1 MNLYKKNLI
10 FFNLPLEGSDKIS
23 VPPLGEGF
31 VMNRV
36 QGDYFENLLYQIF
49 VSVDERTTLNQLAGV
64 LNIDLESVKTAVS
77 VYIRLGFAKKK
88 NIPVLPNTLLLVD
101 EMKKKVS
108 DGVQG
113 EILWHESWI
122 KIIKEGDLSP
132 NTNQHHPGHTPSP
145 LLSNKDDYLPWEN
158 NKSSNNDQNNNNNK
172 STKSKLAIEFYE
184 KMNLDPEDLSS
195 KRIAFVFDSTI
206 TAFLM
211 MGNLASGL
219 KSHAV
224 TLFEVG
230 KLTDEAMDD
239 FLDELDKVS
248 SGSEEGEAQRYFD
261 HAITLRN
268 TIRFLRY
275 NEKIYQKDTDGGVDL
290 FRCERLDSLESDTVR
305 RILMN
310 NYSMIISMTPIT
322 HEVNS
327 ITSSVPVH
335 HGASIPEMNSPWFS
349 LFLYSTFHSGPPSL
363 LFPAGTRLLHLPD
376 IFCDYHLF
384 LVTQFRHDS
393 QIIPANNVLASLND
407 FLLVGPVLLQAYS
420 LDDIEPET
428 IDIAFP
434 LKLDSKPDGLFY
446 RIKIFLLFINFLYF
460 FLENETD
467 WNSDNCNN
475 HPLAH
480 NIVKNFKL
488 ENSLGV
494 IRLAKI
500 SFKGVSSW
508 VLLTVQFGMPLFDIK
523 MNDYVCDA
531 IETRNLF
538 SESNISYHSQS
549 ARLLSLRFLT
559 FLEEYS
565 IDLQKELHPD
575 KLPLP
580 IVTIGYD
587 IINDL
592 QTK

>member
-1 MNLYKKNLI
+1 
-10 FFNLPLEGSDKIS
+10 
-23 VPPLGEGF
+23 
-31 VMNRV
+31 
-36 QGDYFENLLYQIF
+36 
-49 VSVDERTTLNQLAGV
+49 
-64 LNIDLESVKTAVS
+64 
-77 VYIRLGFAKKK
+77 
-88 NIPVLPNTLLLVD
+88 
-101 EMKKKVS
+101 MKKKVS

-172 STKSKLAIEFYE
+172 NTKSKLAIEFYE

-363 LFPAGTRLLHLPD
+363 LFPAGTRLLHLPE

-460 FLENETD
+460 FR
-467 WNSDNCNN
+467 
-475 HPLAH
+475 
-480 NIVKNFKL
+480 K
-488 ENSLGV
+488 
-494 IRLAKI
+494 
-500 SFKGVSSW
+500 
-508 VLLTVQFGMPLFDIK
+508 
-523 MNDYVCDA
+523 
-531 IETRNLF
+531 
-538 SESNISYHSQS
+538 
-549 ARLLSLRFLT
+549 
-559 FLEEYS
+559 
-565 IDLQKELHPD
+565 
-575 KLPLP
+575 
-580 IVTIGYD
+580 
-587 IINDL
+587 
-592 QTK
+592 